1 MVASIDGKQRKPRKG
16 DFDTGSMFTGV
27 SVKTAYTRAQQYLTF
42 LELFD
47 DDKVLVDKYLPR
59 NNNNL
64 FFAKGHLVA
73 NADEYYGAQQ
83 DGTFFF
89 ANVVPMWQQINN
101 GNWKKIEGWVRQTA
115 AGKRVDLSVWTGSVG
130 VLGLPDEKGKLVDI
144 YLMPV
149 KDSPRLVFL

>member
-1 MVASIDGKQRKPRKG
+1 
-16 DFDTGSMFTGV
+16 MFSGV
-27 SVKTAYTRAQQYLTF
+27 SVRTAYKRSEQYLTF

-47 DDKVLVDKYLPR
+47 DDDVSVDVYLPK

-64 FFAKGHLVA
+64 FFARGHLVA

-101 GNWKKIEGWVRQTA
+101 GNWKKVEDWVRQTA
-115 AGKRVDLSVWTGSVG
+115 ARKRVDLSVWTGSVG
-130 VLGLPDEKGKLVDI
+130 VLGLPDKNGELVDI
-144 YLMPV
+144 YLTPV
-149 KDSPRLVFL
+149 KDSPRLVLL